1 MTPGAS
7 ELVQALRGMID
18 DERVLQ
24 AIAEVPRDMFV
35 PDDVRN
41 HAWENRALP
50 IGAGQTISQPIVV
63 ARMCELL
70 ALRGDER
77 VLDVGTGSGYHAAIL
92 ARLAAQVYSIE
103 REATLSRRA
112 QAALMRAGIDNVSL
126 LIGDGGLGYPD
137 CAPYDAINVAA
148 ASHLIPTALV
158 QQLAVGGRLVIPIDG
173 DAQRLT
179 LVHRTGAGIRR
190 QDLDPVRFVPLV
202 SDRQANEPFRGLG
215 HFS

>member
-1 MTPGAS
+1 MTRSAS

-24 AIAEVPRDMFV
+24 AIGEVPRDMFV
-35 PDDVRN
+35 PGAVRN

-50 IGAGQTISQPIVV
+50 IGAGQTISQPTVV

-70 ALRGDER
+70 GLRGDER

-92 ARLAAQVYSIE
+92 SRLAAQVYSIE
-103 REATLSRRA
+103 REATLSSRA
-112 QAALMRAGIDNVSL
+112 Q
-126 LIGDGGLGYPD
+126 
-137 CAPYDAINVAA
+137 A

-158 QQLAVGGRLVIPIDG
+158 QQLALGGRLVIPIDG

-202 SDRQANEPFRGLG
+202 SDRGGE
-215 HFS
+215 